1 MRTSPTDLRSRLFDV
16 AADHGGYFTAA
27 QARDVGYS
35 YQAQAHHVAA
45 GNWLRI
51 DRGIFRLAQWVPDL
65 HDDLARWS
73 LWARGRA
80 VVSHET
86 ALGVHEIGELESPR
100 VRLTV
105 PVGFRQRDDAVILHV
120 GRLADLDVQQHTGF
134 RVTTP
139 LRSLIDVAAEAPD
152 EDQLARAIDEARRR
166 GLVVIGELRSRSE
179 QIDPRAALYVERAL
193 QRLDQSSASGSER
206 VIC

>member
-1 MRTSPTDLRSRLFDV
+1 VRTSPADLRSRLFDV
-16 AADHGGYFTAA
+16 AADQGGYFTAA

-51 DRGIFRLAQWVPDL
+51 DRGMFRLAQWVPDL

-73 LWARGRA
+73 LWARGRG

-86 ALGVHEIGELESPR
+86 ALGVHEIGEFESPK
-100 VRLTV
+100 VHLTV
-105 PVGFRQRDDAVILHV
+105 PVGFRQRDDAVVLHI
-120 GRLADLDVQQHTGF
+120 GRLTDRDVEQHTGF

-152 EDQLARAIDEARRR
+152 EDQLARAIEEARRR
-166 GLVVIGELRSRSE
+166 GLVVIRELRSRSE

-193 QRLDQSSASGSER
+193 QRLEHP
-206 VIC
+206 